1 MSACEG
7 GRGLVWLEFRA
18 GRWNF
23 RVGAGGFTVSYLGEW
38 GPDAVGVYRVQN
50 SEPDAF
56 RDVTQGLVRT
66 DENLYKT
73 AILKMKCN
81 RKLKGIERA

>member
-1 MSACEG
+1 
-7 GRGLVWLEFRA
+7 
-18 GRWNF
+18 
-23 RVGAGGFTVSYLGEW
+23 LGEW